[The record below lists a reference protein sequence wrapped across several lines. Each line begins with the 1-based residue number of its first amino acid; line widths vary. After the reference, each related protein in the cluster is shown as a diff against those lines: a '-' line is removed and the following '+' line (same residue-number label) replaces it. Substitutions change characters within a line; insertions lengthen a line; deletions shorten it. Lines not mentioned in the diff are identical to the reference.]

1 MKGKLIVI
9 EGTDGSGKA
18 TQTSL
23 LCSRLLMDNNLKL
36 TKLSFPRYD
45 KPSSKLVEMYLQ
57 GEFGDDV
64 NAVGPYEASKFY
76 AIDRY
81 TSFVEDWGETYKNG
95 GLIISDR
102 YTTSN
107 AVHQSAKMPKE
118 ERYPYFGWLVDIEY
132 GKMGIPAPDLVIYLD
147 MPLEATE
154 KLMRKREASTD
165 TKADIHEK
173 DLTYLAQCKEAAR
186 DAALYYGWY
195 IINCAKDGKPR
206 DKKDIHEEIYEVVQL
221 LLS

>member
-23 LCSRLLMDNNLKL
+23 LCSRLMQDNNYKL

-81 TSFVEDWGETYKNG
+81 TSFVEDWGEEYNNG
-95 GLIISDR
+95 GLIIADR

-107 AVHQSAKMPKE
+107 AVHQSAKMPKA
-118 ERYPYFGWLVDIEY
+118 ERLAYFKWLSDIEHE
-132 GKMGIPAPDLVIYLD
+132 KMGIPAPDVVIYLD
-147 MPLEATE
+147 MPLEISE
-154 KLMRKREASTD
+154 KLMRQREDATN

-173 DLTYLAQCKEAAR
+173 DLNYLAQCKESAQ
-186 DAALYYGWY
+186 DAAEHYGWH
-195 IINCAKDGKPR
+195 IIECAKDGEPR
-206 DKKDIHEEIYEVVQL
+206 TIEDISEEVYRFVQSYL
-221 LLS
+221 

>member
-1 MKGKLIVI
+1 MRGKLVVI

-18 TQTSL
+18 TQTAL
-23 LCSRLLMDNNLKL
+23 LCDRLGADNLKF

-107 AVHQSAKMPKE
+107 AVHQSAKMPKA
-118 ERYPYFGWLVDIEY
+118 ERLEYFKWLSDIEY
-132 GKMGIPAPDLVIYLD
+132 GSMGIPEPDLVIYLD

-154 KLMRKREASTD
+154 KFMRKREASTD

-173 DLTYLAQCKEAAR
+173 NSTYLAQCKEAAL
-186 DAALYYGWY
+186 DAAKYYGWH
-195 IINCAKDGKPR
+195 IIECAKDGKPR
-206 DKKDIHEEIYEVVQL
+206 DKKDIHEEIYEVVKK